1 MTKFLINIL
10 INIFLILLLFSLY
23 SCETK
28 KFITIFEIDQST
40 GIFIPL
46 SFQYKSVKEDSK
58 TIVERLCKV
67 NVKNVEVKN
76 DKIEISL
83 QSIPNIKY
91 DYDSYLLYSSLYLSF
106 FNSFLVKNVDFLYN
120 QETVILAG
128 IEYKMD
134 YNDYYKYPINDIFSI
149 GDVRKGKYYLFS
161 YTSYYIPVLMSD
173 YYDLNKYFQNS
184 VEEIKKRNRDLS
196 IETFDKLL
204 KKKEN
209 IDLVSFDKDKV
220 VLKTNNFFKFVNLL
234 FNKSNLYFLFYSSDI
249 NVLKIKQKFLWM
261 DLEFNVLRPKNLY
274 LNLYP
279 INPQ

>member
-1 MTKFLINIL
+1 M
-10 INIFLILLLFSLY
+10 ILLLFSLY

-28 KFITIFEIDQST
+28 KFITIFDIDQSA
-40 GIFIPL
+40 GILVPL
-46 SFQYKSVKEDSK
+46 SFRYKSMKEDSK
-58 TIVERLCKV
+58 IIVEKLCKV
-67 NVKNVEVKN
+67 NVENVEIKD

-83 QSIPNIKY
+83 QSIPNVKY

-120 QETVILAG
+120 RETVILAG

-134 YNDYYKYPINDIFSI
+134 YNNYYKYPINDVFSI
-149 GDVRKGKYYLFS
+149 GDVRKGKYFLFS
-161 YTSYYIPVLMSD
+161 YNSYYIPVLMSD
-173 YYDLNKYFQNS
+173 YYDLNKYFQSS
-184 VEEIKKRNRDLS
+184 VKEIKKRNRDLS

-220 VLKTNNFFKFVNLL
+220 VLKTNSLFKFVNLF
-234 FNKSNLYFLFYSSDI
+234 FNKNNLYFLFYSSDVKI
-249 NVLKIKQKFLWM
+249 LKIKQKLLWM

-279 INPQ
+279 INIQ